1 MNTEA
6 ADNLGMG
13 FLIIY
18 DSFNSSQIILDYYA
32 KAIIED
38 IFLKNMT
45 LYLKILFIKDLIHL
59 KK

>member
-38 IFLKNMT
+38 ILKNMT